1 MKYIITESKL
11 ISTIDNFITIQFGEL
26 HHQLDGAKLTF
37 VNDEDLVKERPV
49 EVKSCT
55 EP

>member
-26 HHQLDGAKLTF
+26 HHQLDGDKLKWLMIMVT
-37 VNDEDLVKERPV
+37 P
-49 EVKSCT
+49 
-55 EP
+55 